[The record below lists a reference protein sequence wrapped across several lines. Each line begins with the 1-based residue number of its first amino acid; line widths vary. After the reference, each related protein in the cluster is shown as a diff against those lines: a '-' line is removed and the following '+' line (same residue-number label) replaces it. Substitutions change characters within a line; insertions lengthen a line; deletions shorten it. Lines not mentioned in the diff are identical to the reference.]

1 MRYLE
6 AHQKPLI
13 DLTAFDQDDWR
24 EDMEAEIARLN
35 DMIITLLYRRT
46 VQ

>member
-6 AHQKPLI
+6 AHQKPLL
-13 DLTAFDQDDWR
+13 DLTAQNDWR

-35 DMIITLLYRRT
+35 DIIVTLLYWRA

>member
-1 MRYLE
+1 MNWIPQ
-6 AHQKPLI
+6 HKKPLI
-13 DLTAFDQDDWR
+13 DLTAQNDWR

-35 DMIITLLYRRT
+35 DIIVTLLYRRT